1 MGRGIGG
8 TGRPEGRHESSR
20 DSHRRRNAARRTAE
34 KDRQHPP
41 HDRKEAEKEQ
51 QVGRRIPDGS
61 VQ

>member
-1 MGRGIGG
+1 MSRGIGG

-20 DSHRRRNAARRTAE
+20 DSHRRRNAARRAAE

-41 HDRKEAEKEQ
+41 HDRKEAEKKPQ
-51 QVGRRIPDGS
+51 FGRRIDEAS